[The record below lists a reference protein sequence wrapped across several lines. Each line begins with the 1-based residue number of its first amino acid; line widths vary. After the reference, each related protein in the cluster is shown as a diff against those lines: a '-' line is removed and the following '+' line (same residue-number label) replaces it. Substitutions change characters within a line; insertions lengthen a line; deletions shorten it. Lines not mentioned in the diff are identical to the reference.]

1 MNFEIMINECY
12 GGLKFSN
19 LALDQYYTIK
29 YAADPQY
36 LYAVNNEID
45 REDVLM
51 INICKNM
58 GKSANARGSN
68 IVIKSIPSIYNN
80 YYSINDEGGWE
91 TVIIKYKKYKLDAI
105 QNIIELSIDTDE
117 QVNRIK
123 NILQIKNDL
132 V

>member
-1 MNFEIMINECY
+1 MNFEIMINECH

-36 LYAVNNEID
+36 VLNNEID

-68 IVIKSIPSIYNN
+68 IVIKSIPSIYN
-80 YYSINDEGGWE
+80 YSIDDNYGWE
-91 TVIIKYKKYKLDAI
+91 TLIIKY
-105 QNIIELSIDTDE
+105 T
-117 QVNRIK
+117 
-123 NILQIKNDL
+123 
-132 V
+132 